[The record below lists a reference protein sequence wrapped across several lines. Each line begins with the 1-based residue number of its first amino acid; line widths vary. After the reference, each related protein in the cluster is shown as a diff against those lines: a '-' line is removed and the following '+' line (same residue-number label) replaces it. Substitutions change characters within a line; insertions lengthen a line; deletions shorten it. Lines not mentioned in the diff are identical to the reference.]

1 MRTTAI
7 IMTDNKN
14 IILLFVIGLIVIMG
28 VVAILV
34 FNPLKPVSPEE
45 GEEAEI
51 IPPEAT
57 GKISD
62 LTDALEKEI
71 LDEMNLVYDEDEA
84 GIIIS
89 DTEEISDFGQLADDA
104 GL

>member
-1 MRTTAI
+1 MAN
-7 IMTDNKN
+7 NKN
-14 IILLFVIGLIVIMG
+14 IILLFVIGLIVIIG
-28 VVAILV
+28 IVAFFV

-71 LDEMNLVYDEDEA
+71 VDEMNLVYDGDEA
-84 GIIIS
+84 DIIIS
-89 DTEEISDFGQLADDA
+89 DVEEISDFGQSADDT